1 MATSAEGRGLQQELC
16 CVPFSPSCAHI
27 RQSTGHLQVLNKPIY
42 LSFASIMESGNTSP
56 WPPGFGTRPWLI
68 QAHGRRR
75 EAQTF
80 VDMLDRSRHEVTI
93 PEMQGKICLGCVHD
107 GCWLL
112 MLDEDTFDCFLL
124 SVTPARAKIP
134 LPPLRLASEYKGTC
148 GVPSHPESDRS
159 FLLCCRP
166 GDGSWTDL
174 LAGSDDAIKI
184 DADVVAHAGKL
195 YASTT
200 SGDHHVAID
209 VAGGG
214 VRTLLL
220 RTGKEEEALRGSH
233 ASRLVESCGDIFA
246 LRMDYFGIRPSD
258 SVQTRIVVYRLDLS
272 DWVWRRVESIGRDRA
287 FLVSGDYA
295 LSCSAAA
302 ARLQGNCVHVMWS
315 SCDCERLYKYL
326 LDDMTI
332 TLDQI
337 LPEHTT
343 PTCRAYW
350 VVPTV

>member
-1 MATSAEGRGLQQELC
+1 
-16 CVPFSPSCAHI
+16 
-27 RQSTGHLQVLNKPIY
+27 
-42 LSFASIMESGNTSP
+42 
-56 WPPGFGTRPWLI
+56 
-68 QAHGRRR
+68 
-75 EAQTF
+75 
-80 VDMLDRSRHEVTI
+80 MLDRSLREVTI

-107 GCWLL
+107 GSWLL
-112 MLDEDTFDCFLL
+112 MLDEATSDCFLL
-124 SVTPARAKIP
+124 SVASARAKIP

-148 GVPSHPESDRS
+148 GVLGSPPNFTVVIASHPESDDRYS
-159 FLLCCRP
+159 LLCCRP

-184 DADVVAHAGKL
+184 DADVVAYAGKL

-200 SGDHHVAID
+200 SGDDLVAID

-214 VRTLLL
+214 VVRTQLL
-220 RTGKEEEALRGSH
+220 RTGKEAALRGTHVSH
-233 ASRLVESCGDIFA
+233 LVESCGDIFA
-246 LRMDYFGIRPSD
+246 VRIDFFGIRPFD
-258 SVQTRIVVYRLDLS
+258 GVVIRIVVYRLDLS

-302 ARLQGNCVHVMWS
+302 ARLQGNCVHLVWS
-315 SCDCERLYKYL
+315 SCDRERLYKYC

-332 TLDQI
+332 TFDQI
-337 LPEHTT
+337 LPEPTT